1 LDPPL
6 VLWCLSF
13 VYALSGLLQ
22 HLRRNVVK
30 QP

>member
-1 LDPPL
+1 
-6 VLWCLSF
+6 LSF

-30 QP
+30 TAVVKE